1 MDQITNK
8 IERIVLAALLFTPLV
23 IFPFSIDFDY
33 FYEPKLYML
42 LFFAVCYLLLLLKF
56 RKQIPLLFASDHINL
71 SLLAYFILLCV
82 SILFALDKSI
92 AIQGRVFRN
101 EGLIT
106 IIMYMLLFLAA
117 RSVKKLNI
125 HFINFALLSAL
136 IVSVYGILQYF
147 GIDPIPRD
155 AVRSL
160 WATNVVFSTIGNPNF
175 LGSYIVLMIPL
186 SIHGYLIEK
195 RYFSLLV
202 FISLFTCL
210 LATMTRG
217 VWLGSLFSIF
227 LYFILL
233 WLNRNKYQFSSSRV
247 LILCVSMLLS
257 VFIINLNS
265 SNVLFNRFFSIR
277 SEAILLIKNNENVK
291 TIGSYRW
298 FLWARVIEL
307 IKQKPWFGYGI
318 ENMLIPFMNAYR
330 SDIVNIL
337 KLEIVF
343 DKAHNEYLN
352 IAVSSG
358 IPSLIAYLSFVG
370 LCLKTGII
378 RLKENPIYLALFAS
392 VIGYLIQATFNISV
406 VSVAYVFWIFLG
418 LLVGGSLKSNKKQ

>member
-1 MDQITNK
+1 MDQITKK

-23 IFPFSIDFDY
+23 IFPFSINFDY

-56 RKQIPLLFASDHINL
+56 RNQIPLLVASDHINF
-71 SLLAYFILLCV
+71 SLLVYFVLLCV

-92 AIQGRVFRN
+92 AIQGRIFRD

-117 RSVKKLNI
+117 RSVRKLNI
-125 HFINFALLSAL
+125 HFINFALVSAL
-136 IVSVYGILQYF
+136 IVSMYGILQYF
-147 GIDPIPRD
+147 RIDPIQRD
-155 AVRSL
+155 VVRSW
-160 WATNVVFSTIGNPNF
+160 WATNVAFSTIGNPNF

-210 LATMTRG
+210 LVTMTRG
-217 VWLGSLFSIF
+217 VWLGSFFSIF
-227 LYFILL
+227 LYFSLL
-233 WLNRNKYQFSSSRV
+233 WLNRNKYQFSSSRI
-247 LILCVSMLLS
+247 LILCVCMLIS
-257 VFIINLNS
+257 IIFINFVS
-265 SNVLFNRFFSIR
+265 SNEQFNRFFSIQ
-277 SEAILLIKNNENVK
+277 SELASLVNNGDAANN
-291 TIGSYRW
+291 IGSYRW
-298 FLWARVIEL
+298 FLWTRVVEL

-318 ENMLIPFMNAYR
+318 ENMLIPFMNTYR
-330 SDIVNIL
+330 SDINNIL
-337 KLEIVF
+337 KINIAF

-392 VIGYLIQATFNISV
+392 VFGYLIQAIFNISV

>member
-42 LFFAVCYLLLLLKF
+42 LIFSVCYLLLLLKF
-56 RKQIPLLFASDHINL
+56 RKQIPLLFASDRINL
-71 SLLAYFILLCV
+71 TLLVYFILLCV
-82 SILFALDKSI
+82 SILFAFDKSI

-117 RSVKKLNI
+117 RSVKKI
-125 HFINFALLSAL
+125 DVRFINLALLSAL

-155 AVRSL
+155 AMRSL
-160 WATNVVFSTIGNPNF
+160 WATNVAFSTIGNPNF

-186 SIHGYLIEK
+186 SIHSYLIEK

-210 LATMTRG
+210 LVTMTRG

-227 LYFILL
+227 LYFSLL
-233 WLNRNKYQFSSSRV
+233 WLNRNKYQFSTSRV
-247 LILCVSMLLS
+247 LILCVSMLIPII
-257 VFIINLNS
+257 IINFVS
-265 SNVLFNRFFSIR
+265 SNELFNRFFSIQ
-277 SEAILLIKNNENVK
+277 SEIASLVNNGDSANN
-291 TIGSYRW
+291 IGSYRW
-298 FLWARVIEL
+298 FLWARVIKL
-307 IKQKPWFGYGI
+307 IGQKPWFGYGI
-318 ENMLIPFMNAYR
+318 ENMMIPFMNAYR
-330 SDIVNIL
+330 SDITNIL
-337 KLEIVF
+337 KMKIAF

-378 RLKENPIYLALFAS
+378 RLKENPVHLALFAS

-418 LLVGGSLKSNKKQ
+418 LLVGGSLETNKTH